1 MNKGITMDYTIFIKN
16 RFLNTS
22 IGEFSQTFDKT
33 DYKGFERIVTRNTVL
48 GMGKIA
54 LKVCRKNVKS
64 VFDKVDG
71 IPLKK
76 DNSATPVIRED
87 GYVDKDEMYQLIK
100 DSYQEVTG
108 QKITNTQISKLTI
121 KEAIDLV
128 IDYWN
133 NRKRA

>member
-54 LKVCRKNVKS
+54 LTVCRKNVKS

-76 DNSATPVIRED
+76 DNSTTPVIRED

-100 DSYQEVTG
+100 DSYKDVIG
-108 QKITNTQISKLTI
+108 DKITDDQVSKMTI
-121 KEAIDLV
+121 RDAIDLI
-128 IDYWN
+128 IDFWN
-133 NRKRA
+133 NRKRI

>member
-1 MNKGITMDYTIFIKN
+1 MDYTIFIKN

-54 LKVCRKNVKS
+54 LKICRKNVKS

-71 IPLKK
+71 IPLNN
-76 DNSATPVIRED
+76 DNSTITTIRED
-87 GYVDKDEMYQLIK
+87 GYVDRDEMYQLIK
-100 DSYQEVTG
+100 NSYQEVTG
-108 QKITNTQISKLTI
+108 QKITKTQISKLTI
-121 KEAIDLV
+121 REAIDLI